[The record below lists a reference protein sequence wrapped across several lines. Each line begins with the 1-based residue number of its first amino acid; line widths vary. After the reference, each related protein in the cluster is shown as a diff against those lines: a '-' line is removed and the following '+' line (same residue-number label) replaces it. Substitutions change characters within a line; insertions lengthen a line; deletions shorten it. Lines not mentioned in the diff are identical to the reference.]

1 MRASSILFVLSTLG
15 VSLWVQAQETD
26 PQWSPQATVER
37 INRNYNTLENACKE
51 VGSGAPRGHYY
62 CSGVTLRMVNDGP
75 FNPWDYSPYA
85 VKTGATSWTWLRRD
99 LSINTLV
106 HPAGMIMRNPVDAQ
120 QLGAAVKQEGF
131 VCVYPFDA
139 GTGPDR
145 KWHGCGQYGKAQPV
159 TAGQGGAANLNA
171 TTAYGTCPEQG
182 VNNLTEWQK
191 AYGNTTVQRVQCSF
205 NADDPAQWDE
215 MIQIHESRAKAN
227 NTAPLAVRTLTNE
240 FMMRNAS
247 ESSDGSDTT
256 KYIDAFVYNPNSNF
270 NYSTY
275 GDTKPQKPE
284 DGLTSARN
292 FQKKLAAAGF
302 TVPILRVDFTKP
314 ASERFGYIESDQAI
328 ALQTVPAD
336 APGKYIES
344 SQWSIY
350 IDAAT
355 KREEWSLK
363 VIPTSYGRNVGEKET
378 EALYQELLAR
388 HGNDPQWRDNEQQVG
403 SMRRQLV
410 CLLVNYRQKPEWYIE
425 PSRPYVSHA
434 VATKAGCNPR

>member
-1 MRASSILFVLSTLG
+1 MRTRSILFVLTTLG
-15 VSLWVQAQETD
+15 VSLWAQAQETD
-26 PQWSPQATVER
+26 PQRSAQATVER
-37 INRNYNTLENACKE
+37 INRNYNTLDNACKE

-85 VKTGATSWTWLRRD
+85 VKTGATSWTWLRSD

-106 HPAGMIMRNPVDAQ
+106 HPAGMIIRNPVDAER
-120 QLGAAVKQEGF
+120 LGAPVKQDGF
-131 VCVYPFDA
+131 VCIYPFDA

-145 KWHGCGQYGKAQPV
+145 KWHGCGDYGKGQPA
-159 TAGQGGAANLNA
+159 TAGQVGAANLNA
-171 TTAYGTCPEQG
+171 TTAYGTCPEKG
-182 VNNLTEWQK
+182 VKSLTEWQK

-215 MIQIHESRAKAN
+215 MIRIHESRAKAN
-227 NTAPLAVRTLTNE
+227 STAPLAVRTLTNE

-247 ESSDGSDTT
+247 ETSDGSDTK
-256 KYIDAFVYNPNSNF
+256 KYIDAFVFNPNSNF

-292 FQKKLAAAGF
+292 FQKKLAAEGIK
-302 TVPILRVDFTKP
+302 VPILRIDFTKP
-314 ASERFGYIESDQAI
+314 PTARFAYVESDQAI
-328 ALQTVPAD
+328 TQQTVPANT
-336 APGKYIES
+336 PGKYIES
-344 SQWSIY
+344 SEWSSY
-350 IDAAT
+350 TNAT
-355 KREEWSLK
+355 TKKLEWSLK
-363 VIPTSYGRNVGEKET
+363 VIPTAHGRTIGENET

-388 HGNDPQWRDNEQQVG
+388 NGNDPEWRDNEKQVG

-410 CLLVNYRQKPEWYIE
+410 CLLVKYPKKSEWYIE
-425 PSRPYVSHA
+425 PSRPNVSHA
-434 VATKAGCNPR
+434 AAIKADCNP